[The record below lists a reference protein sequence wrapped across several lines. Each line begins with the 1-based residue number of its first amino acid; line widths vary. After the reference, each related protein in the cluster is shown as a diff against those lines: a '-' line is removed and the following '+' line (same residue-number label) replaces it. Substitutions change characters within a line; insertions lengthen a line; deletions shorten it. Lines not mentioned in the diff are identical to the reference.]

1 MPMKRVTKYV
11 AALVAPAA
19 LLVAGLLGAAAADA
33 AEITVMGYRGAFQDN
48 YVKAVVEP
56 FEQANPDVKVTFFGV
71 QNAAVSLGT
80 MRAQK
85 DAPQTDVVIFDLS
98 VAKIARDEGLIAELD
113 TGKMKNWADLGK
125 VGRDLGAF
133 APPLTYDT
141 FLMIYNHDA
150 YPTPPKSWM
159 ALWDKA
165 EDGKIII
172 PAQGG
177 GDIQAIALTIIANRL
192 AGETDYAK
200 TIKPGVDKLVEMA
213 PLVQTWEPKPDAYT
227 LVGNGTAAIAV
238 GYNARGQY
246 YHDQTGGKL
255 ETVAPAEG
263 TVTQV
268 NVISEVAN
276 TANKDAAQRFIDY
289 ALSPEAQAR
298 FAEMMFYAP
307 TNSKT
312 VVSADAQKRIPLM
325 DPANQA
331 SQIPV
336 DWMRIGELREK
347 MLTPWRR
354 EIIPAGR

>member
-1 MPMKRVTKYV
+1 MKRVLNV
-11 AALVAPAA
+11 AATTA
-19 LLVAGLLGAAAADA
+19 LLAAGLLGVANAAGA

-56 FEQANPDVKVTFFGV
+56 FEKANPDIKVTFFGV

-98 VAKIARDEGLIAELD
+98 VAKIARDEGLVAELD
-113 TGKMKNWADLGK
+113 TAKLKNWVDLGK
-125 VGRDLGAF
+125 VGRELGAF

-141 FLMIYNHDA
+141 FLLLYDRDA
-150 YPTPPKSWM
+150 FPTPPQSWE
-159 ALWDKA
+159 ALWDKK
-165 EDGKIII
+165 EEGKIII

-177 GDIQAIALTIIANRL
+177 GDIQAIALTIVANRL
-192 AGETDYAK
+192 AGETDYVK
-200 TIKPGVDKLVEMA
+200 TIRPGVEKLIEMA
-213 PLVQTWEPKPDAYT
+213 SLVQTWEPKPDAYT
-227 LVGNGTAAIAV
+227 LVGNGTAALAV

-246 YHDQTGGKL
+246 YHDQTGGRL
-255 ETVAPAEG
+255 QTVAPKEG
-263 TVTQV
+263 TVTQI

-276 TANKDAAQRFIDY
+276 TPNKEAAERFIDY

-298 FAEMMFYAP
+298 FAERMFYAP
-307 TNSKT
+307 TNTKT
-312 VVSADAQKRIPLM
+312 AVSEDARKRIPLL
-325 DPANQA
+325 DAANQE

-336 DWMRIGELREK
+336 DWMQIGELREQ
-347 MLTPWRR
+347 MLAPWRR

>member
-1 MPMKRVTKYV
+1 MTVSDPFRRTLTTTV
-11 AALVAPAA
+11 AISA
-19 LLVAGLLGAAAADA
+19 LLAGSTAVGA

-56 FEQANPDVKVTFFGV
+56 FEKANPDVKVTFFGV

-98 VAKIARDEGLIAELD
+98 VAKIAHDEGLISEID
-113 TGKMKNWADLGK
+113 TKKLKNWNDLGE
-125 VGRDLGAF
+125 VGRELGAF

-141 FLMIYNHDA
+141 YLMLYDRDA
-150 YPTPPKSWM
+150 FPTPPKSWA

-165 EDGKIII
+165 EKGKIII

-177 GDIQAIALTIIANRL
+177 GDIQAIALTVIANRL
-192 AGETDYAK
+192 GGEKDYAK
-200 TIKPGVDKLVEMA
+200 TVRPGVEKLVEMA

-227 LVGNGTAAIAV
+227 LVGNGTAHLAV
-238 GYNARGQY
+238 GYNARGQF
-246 YHDQTGGKL
+246 YHDQTGGRL
-255 ETVAPAEG
+255 ETVAPVEG
-263 TVTQV
+263 TVTQI
-268 NVISEVAN
+268 NVISEVAKSQN
-276 TANKDAAQRFIDY
+276 AAAAERFIDY

-298 FAEMMFYAP
+298 FAEAMFYAP
-307 TNSKT
+307 TNTKT
-312 VVSADAQKRIPLM
+312 VVAEAAKKRIPLM
-325 DPANQA
+325 DPANRA

-336 DWMRIGELREK
+336 DWIRIGEIREK
-347 MLTPWRR
+347 ILSPWRR

>member
-1 MPMKRVTKYV
+1 MPMKRLPIF
-11 AALVAPAA
+11 AAAAA
-19 LLVAGLLGAAAADA
+19 LLAAGLSSAEA
-33 AEITVMGYRGAFQDN
+33 AEITVMGYRGAFQEN

-56 FEQANPDVKVTFFGV
+56 FEKANPDIKVTFFGV

-85 DAPQTDVVIFDLS
+85 DSPQTDVVIFDLS

-113 TGKMKNWADLGK
+113 TAKLKSWSELGQ
-125 VGRDLGAF
+125 VGRELGGF

-141 FLMIYNHDA
+141 FLMLYDRDA
-150 YPTPPKSWM
+150 FKAPPKSWA

-165 EDGKIII
+165 EQGKIII

-177 GDIQAIALTIIANRL
+177 GDIQAIALTIVANRL
-192 AGETDYAK
+192 AGEADYTK
-200 TIKPGVDKLVEMA
+200 TIRPGVDKLIEMA

-227 LVGNGTAAIAV
+227 LVGNGTAALAV

-246 YHDQTGGKL
+246 YHDQTGGRL
-255 ETVAPAEG
+255 QTAAPAEG

-268 NVISEVAN
+268 NVISEIAN
-276 TANKDAAQRFIDY
+276 TPNKEAAERFIDY
-289 ALSPEAQAR
+289 ALGAEAQAR
-298 FAEMMFYAP
+298 FAEAMFYAP
-307 TNSKT
+307 TNTKAQ
-312 VVSADAQKRIPLM
+312 VSAEAKKRIPLM
-325 DPANQA
+325 DAANQA

-336 DWMRIGELREK
+336 DWIAIGELREK
-347 MLTPWRR
+347 ILAPWRR